1 MAGKRKRNIGTE
13 LVRSIS
19 DYLELNKRRKGYCF
33 WRNNSGA
40 AVLQSGAFVRFGTP
54 GSPDIIVVKDGFFI
68 GLEIKAGSGRLSPAQ
83 KDFRDMIKAN
93 GGEYHEIRSIDDVIE
108 IGL

>member
-1 MAGKRKRNIGTE
+1 MAKKRNIGTE
-13 LVRSIS
+13 LVNAVT
-19 DYLELNKRRKGYCF
+19 DYLTLSQRRKKYCF

-40 AVLQSGAFVRFGTP
+40 LKTAHGSFVRFGTP

-68 GLEIKAGSGRLSPAQ
+68 GLEVKAGSGRMSTVQ
-83 KDFRDMIKAN
+83 KEFRDMIKEN
-93 GGEYHEIRSIDDVIE
+93 GGEYHEIRSIDDLVE